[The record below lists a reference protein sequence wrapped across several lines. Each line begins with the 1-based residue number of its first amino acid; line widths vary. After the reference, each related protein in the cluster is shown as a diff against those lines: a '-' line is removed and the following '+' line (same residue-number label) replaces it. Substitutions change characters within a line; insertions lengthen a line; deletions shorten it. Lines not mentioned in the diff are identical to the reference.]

1 MIYIGLDGVGYYVK
15 MVYNG
20 IEYGDMQL
28 IFEFYFILKQ
38 VFGLFVEEF
47 YEVFVEWNKGEFDS
61 YLIEIMVDIFIKKDE
76 EIGKLFVDVIFDKV
90 G

>member
-38 VFGLFVEEF
+38 VLGFLVDEF

-61 YLIEIMVDIFIKKDE
+61 YLIEIIVDIFIKKDE